1 MPPALYLQADNSA
14 KDDKNDFL
22 MMFLVWLIK
31 QKVFKKVM
39 LFQMCV
45 MYTVHKKEGKF
56 GA

>member
-14 KDDKNDFL
+14 KDDKNGFL

-31 QKVFKKVM
+31 HKFFKKVM